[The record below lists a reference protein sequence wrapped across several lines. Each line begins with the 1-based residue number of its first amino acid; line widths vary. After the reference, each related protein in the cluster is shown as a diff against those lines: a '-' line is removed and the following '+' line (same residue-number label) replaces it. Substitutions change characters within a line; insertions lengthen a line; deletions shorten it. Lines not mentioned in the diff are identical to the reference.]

1 MINFKRT
8 IYLSLVAGGLIAG
21 GMTLQACEDEFLDKK
36 PLSELTDASFYA
48 SADDALAALNAA
60 YDPLQWDVHSRMS
73 WIFGDVVGG
82 DTDKGSTDDQDYSE
96 ILQFQNF
103 TQTAGAPLLMDFWS
117 QLYDGVYRANLVLDR
132 VPLIPAQNIDATL
145 QARIIGEAKYLRAQ
159 YYFDLVKVWGRVPII
174 TKVLNPDEVFVA
186 RPANISE
193 NWDQIEQDLR
203 DAIEVLPVSYTD
215 ADLGRATKGAAQA
228 LLAKVN
234 LFQSTPE
241 GCANTPYATTDQYQE
256 VVDLTGAVMSS
267 GVYSLDPNFSSIF
280 TLEGENSPEVVFAV
294 QGVGGTGGW
303 NNDNDGLA
311 LNQWI
316 APRTSNFSGWGFST
330 PIGPVTPQG
339 YGGNPNI
346 KVNNIYEAF
355 EPCDPRLEYS
365 ILEPGDI
372 IDHGAGKVY
381 TYDNTWSRTG
391 YSIQKFLIPE
401 AQLTGAANSPLNIP
415 LIRYAD
421 VLLWRAEALNELGR
435 TADAVEAVNMVR
447 ARARNSMPG
456 ATCPLPVP
464 AGVSQAELR
473 DLIILE
479 RRRELAFEGHRFFDL
494 VRTCR
499 AESVLRPMG
508 RPFITGQHELF
519 PIPQAEIDRNPAL
532 QGDQNPYEG

>member
-1 MINFKRT
+1 M
-8 IYLSLVAGGLIAG
+8 V
-21 GMTLQACEDEFLDKK
+21 LQACEEEFLDRK
-36 PLSELTDASFYA
+36 PLSELTTANFYT
-48 SADDALAALNAA
+48 SAADALAALNAA
-60 YDPLQWDVHSRMS
+60 YDPLQWDVHSRMD

-103 TQTAGAPLLMDFWS
+103 TQVASAPLLMDFWS
-117 QLYDGVYRANLVLDR
+117 QSYDGVYRANLVLER
-132 VPLIPAQNIDATL
+132 VPDIDMDPQL
-145 QARIIGEAKYLRAQ
+145 KARILGEAKFLRAQ
-159 YYFDLVKVWGRVPII
+159 YYFDLVRAWGRVPII
-174 TKVLNPDEVFVA
+174 TTVLNPDEVFVA
-186 RPANISE
+186 RPESIAE
-193 NWDQIEQDLR
+193 NWEQIEQDLR
-203 DAIEVLPVSYTD
+203 DAAEVLPWVYGGGD
-215 ADLGRATKGAAQA
+215 VGRATKGAALA

-241 GCANTPYATTDQYQE
+241 GCSSTPYATTDQYQE
-256 VVDLTGAVMSS
+256 VVDLTGEIIAS
-267 GVYSLDPNFSSIF
+267 GNYMLLPDFPGLF
-280 TLEGENSPEVVFAV
+280 TLQGENSPEHIFSV
-294 QGVGGTGGW
+294 QGVAGTGGW
-303 NNDNDGLA
+303 NNENDGLA

-330 PIGPVTPQG
+330 PIGPITPEG
-339 YGGNPNI
+339 YGGNPKI

-372 IDHGAGKVY
+372 IDHGGDKVY
-381 TYDNTWSRTG
+381 EYDNTWSRTG

-401 AQLTGAANSPLNIP
+401 AELAGAANSPLNIP

-421 VLLWRAEALNELGR
+421 VLLWHAEALNELGR
-435 TADAVEAVNMVR
+435 TDEALEFVNMIR
-447 ARARNSMPG
+447 ARARASMPG
-456 ATCPLPVP
+456 ATCPLPLEN
-464 AGVSQAELR
+464 VSQAELR

-499 AESVLRPMG
+499 ASEVLNAMG
-508 RPFITGQHELF
+508 RPFVEGKHNLF

-532 QGDQNPYEG
+532 QGDQNPGF

>member
-21 GMTLQACEDEFLDKK
+21 GMALQACDDDFLDRR
-36 PLSELTDASFYA
+36 PLSNLTNSNFYTTA
-48 SADDALAALNAA
+48 EDALAALNAA

-103 TQTAGAPLLMDFWS
+103 SQVASAPLLMDFWS
-117 QLYDGVYRANLVLDR
+117 QLYDGVYRANLVLER
-132 VPLIPAQNIDATL
+132 VPPINMDPTL
-145 QARIIGEAKYLRAQ
+145 KARILGEAKYLRAQ

-174 TKVLNPDEVFVA
+174 TKVLNPDEVFTP
-186 RPANISE
+186 RPASIKE
-193 NWDQIEQDLR
+193 NWDLIEQDLR
-203 DAIEVLPVSYTD
+203 DAIEVLPVSYTG
-215 ADLGRATKGAAQA
+215 ANLGRASKGAAMA

-256 VVDLTGAVMSS
+256 VVDLTGGVIDL
-267 GVYSLDPNFSSIF
+267 GVYQLVPDFASLF
-280 TLEGENSPEVVFAV
+280 TLEGENGPEHIFSV

-303 NNDNDGLA
+303 NNQNDGLA

-330 PIGPVTPQG
+330 PIGPNTPQN
-339 YGGNPNI
+339 YGGNPKI
-346 KVNNIYEAF
+346 KVDNIYEAF
-355 EPCDPRLEYS
+355 EACDPRLEAS
-365 ILEPGDI
+365 ILEPGDV
-372 IDHGAGKVY
+372 IDHGGDKRFVY
-381 TYDNTWSRTG
+381 DATWSRTG

-415 LIRYAD
+415 LIRFAD

-435 TADAVEAVNMVR
+435 TAEAVEVVNMVR
-447 ARARNSMPG
+447 ARAFNSVAG
-456 ATCPLPVP
+456 ATCPQPISTSI
-464 AGVSQAELR
+464 SQSELR
-473 DLIILE
+473 TLIIQE
-479 RRRELAFEGHRFFDL
+479 RRRELAFEGHRFYDL

-499 AESVLRPMG
+499 AAEVLNAMG
-508 RPFITGQHELF
+508 RPFQIGKNELF

-532 QGDQNPYEG
+532 QGDQNPGF